1 MKEDSI
7 SRIKLFYRPPNW
19 ATGYISDD
27 DAVFLHRL
35 VGEICPETV
44 IEIGVASGCSSAVIL
59 NAMDGVGLGMLYSFD
74 IDTHCYFDRS
84 RPIGAAVAEMGG
96 QSLERWI
103 LKCGT
108 SVEAGEMLR
117 GHDVAMAFVDAN
129 HSHPWPTIDVAAL
142 LPAMKPD
149 GWVVLHDISLPNLNP
164 ERSHVPHGAQ
174 YLYEAWPGE
183 KKSSGGL
190 QNNIGAIQLLGD
202 HQRSVAALRDVLEVQ
217 WETEVSDRICSTVL
231 GGWAPKWMSQS
242 LVDVVRREQAEGR
255 PIVIWGAGGAGRV
268 CLAELF
274 RAGIGVRAFVD
285 SSPSKMGES
294 VEGISVVSPSY
305 LEKEAASK
313 RRSFV
318 VIASM
323 FHAEIGSALRG
334 LGYRADRDYIV
345 AAKCLSK
352 PESEWSACLPKE
364 PMTGTC
370 VVSPETLGPF
380 TNGGVG
386 TAAYRLSQLLARAG
400 FPVTFLYTG
409 KVVNRDRSEWQKRY
423 YDDVGIQIVVLED
436 WTDPT
441 PKTDS
446 EEAFPDALDSI
457 RAQRTHEFLS
467 QQNFQVIYFQEFMG
481 HGLRAIQA
489 WRAGVSYCGARLVTW
504 CHSSLLW
511 SMLGND
517 RHVTSLNELMI
528 EAHERIATRLCRVV
542 VSPSRYMTEWVRSN
556 WSISEVQDLP
566 YWFVPGGNQVDEQET
581 FTHTGF
587 SHLVFFGRLER
598 RKGLDYLLGALRTS
612 SVLRGLIRKVSF
624 LGRQIEIDGRRS
636 GEYISDALKDTGV
649 SWEIVDGL
657 GTDDALDWLDRQKDV
672 LVVAPSVLDNFPF
685 AVMELMAKRIPFLST
700 DVGGIPEVVGAAN
713 EKELLMEA
721 SVSGV
726 RRRLEEVFSGQS
738 LHVDYRAGYSPVSAE
753 EEVLTFHRRQ
763 LSLAKVEVCDV
774 KRGSHPIEVW
784 VVYNGLVDDVARSL
798 ESLVA
803 CSSGR
808 RCMVRILFP
817 SNTSD
822 WERVQLEQRLTEGSD
837 RGWWRN
843 GGAVFVDEMERCAQI
858 DESLIL
864 LLRAGEVLEF
874 EAIDRMDTALELSG
888 AACVCGYV
896 RRLLNSSTPDR
907 FVEHRPLGGALELG
921 FLDELSVTTPLLV
934 SPAFRGM
941 LVKHF
946 TESRGSLQVV
956 LQSFACEVCL
966 DCGGEERLGVIPL
979 RVAKGPPLPV
989 LSQRD
994 RSLLGRIHQTH
1005 RARLNSE
1012 LLFPLVYSRI
1022 RNPNSVRTSFAQS
1035 RAMGCYACLAGVDE
1049 DLLTSFLQ
1057 RQVRDDAISH
1067 IGQRIGPLLSD
1078 WMEDPPRLFVYGA
1091 GEHSKVLLGLYPIL
1105 WKWIVAF
1112 VDGRRR
1118 EPFLGKPCF
1127 TPDAVD
1133 FGVDATVLYSSREYQ
1148 EEMYERMK
1156 CSRVNHVRIYPAKS

>member
-1 MKEDSI
+1 M
-7 SRIKLFYRPPNW
+7 
-19 ATGYISDD
+19 
-27 DAVFLHRL
+27 
-35 VGEICPETV
+35 
-44 IEIGVASGCSSAVIL
+44 
-59 NAMDGVGLGMLYSFD
+59 
-74 IDTHCYFDRS
+74 IDTERD
-84 RPIGAAVAEMGG
+84 A
-96 QSLERWI
+96 SL
-103 LKCGT
+103 
-108 SVEAGEMLR
+108 
-117 GHDVAMAFVDAN
+117 
-129 HSHPWPTIDVAAL
+129 
-142 LPAMKPD
+142 
-149 GWVVLHDISLPNLNP
+149 
-164 ERSHVPHGAQ
+164 
-174 YLYEAWPGE
+174 
-183 KKSSGGL
+183 
-190 QNNIGAIQLLGD
+190 AIQPL
-202 HQRSVAALRDVLEVQ
+202 
-217 WETEVSDRICSTVL
+217 
-231 GGWAPKWMSQS
+231 
-242 LVDVVRREQAEGR
+242 
-255 PIVIWGAGGAGRV
+255 
-268 CLAELF
+268 
-274 RAGIGVRAFVD
+274 
-285 SSPSKMGES
+285 
-294 VEGISVVSPSY
+294 
-305 LEKEAASK
+305 
-313 RRSFV
+313 
-318 VIASM
+318 
-323 FHAEIGSALRG
+323 
-334 LGYRADRDYIV
+334 
-345 AAKCLSK
+345 
-352 PESEWSACLPKE
+352 
-364 PMTGTC
+364 TGTC

-386 TAAYRLSQLLARAG
+386 TAAYRLSQLLARKR
-400 FPVTFLYTG
+400 FRVTFLYTG

-446 EEAFPDALDSI
+446 EEAFPDSLDSI
-457 RAQRTHEFLS
+457 RAQRTHDFLA

-489 WRAGVSYCGARLVTW
+489 WRAGVSYRGARLITW
-504 CHSSLLW
+504 CHSSQLW

-517 RHVTSLNELMI
+517 RHVTCLNELLV
-528 EAHERIATRLCRVV
+528 EAHERIATRSCNVV
-542 VSPSRYMTEWVRSN
+542 VSPSRYMAKWVRSN
-556 WSISEVQDLP
+556 WSISEVENLP
-566 YWFVPGGNQVDEQET
+566 YWFVSGNTRYDRQEKI
-581 FTHTGF
+581 THTGF

-858 DESLIL
+858 DDSLIL

-874 EAIDRMDTALELSG
+874 EALDRMGAGLEVSG
-888 AACVCGYV
+888 AACMCGYV
-896 RRLLNSSTPDR
+896 RRPLNSSIPDR
-907 FVEHRPLGGALELG
+907 SVEHRPLGGALELG

-934 SPAFRGM
+934 SPVFRGI
-941 LVKHF
+941 LVKQF
-946 TESRGSLQVV
+946 LERRGSLQVV

-994 RSLLGRIHQTH
+994 RSLLGRIHQIH

-1012 LLFPLVYSRI
+1012 LLFPLVYSRV
-1022 RNPNSVRTSFAQS
+1022 RNPNSVRTSVPYS
-1035 RAMGCYACLAGVDE
+1035 REIGCYACLASADE

-1057 RQVRDDAISH
+1057 HQVRDDAISH
-1067 IGQRIGPLLSD
+1067 IGKRIGPLLSL
-1078 WMEDPPRLFVYGA
+1078 WMENPPRLFVYGA

-1105 WKWIVAF
+1105 WQWIVAF
-1112 VDGRRR
+1112 LDGRRS
-1118 EPFLGKPCF
+1118 EPFLGKPCLH
-1127 TPDAVD
+1127 PDAVD

-1148 EEMYERMK
+1148 EEMYKRMIFK
-1156 CSRVNHVRIYPAKS
+1156 GVNHVRIYSGES